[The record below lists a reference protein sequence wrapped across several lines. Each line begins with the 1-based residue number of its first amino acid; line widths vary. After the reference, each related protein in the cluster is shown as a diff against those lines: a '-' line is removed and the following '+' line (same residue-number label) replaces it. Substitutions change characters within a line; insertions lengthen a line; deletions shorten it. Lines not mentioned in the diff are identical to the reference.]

1 MLFSLVWGTLFNMW
15 KNIIGQYDVI
25 EKLKSIFL
33 SNKTGHAYLFEGI
46 DGVGKDAVAIEF
58 AKLLNCKGLIN
69 GNEACDKCE
78 NCKKI
83 SSFRSEY
90 FKLICAL
97 PAPKSDDSDVDP
109 IEKLT
114 TSDFDEYLE
123 QFALKS
129 ENPYHHINLSN
140 ANNIRINSIRDLVS
154 KIYLSAPKGVTKV
167 YVISEADK
175 MKQEAS
181 NALLKILEE
190 PPKNSLIILTTS
202 KVNSLPQ
209 TIIGRCQRI
218 HFEPL
223 REKDILDNIIGQYD
237 YPEKQVKLAAKLS
250 FGSYSRTIDLL
261 VLGIENLRTSAI
273 EFLISIL
280 KSDYA
285 KVIAICRNISAK
297 NDKDKTRQFLFYLNI
312 WIRDLLRVKAAGKA
326 ESDILTNFDLADRL
340 EKLNSN
346 FPDSDIFGIVMELEE
361 AEKLIGQNVQLTL
374 ILVNLSMRLKKLFKK

>member
-1 MLFSLVWGTLFNMW
+1 MW
-15 KNIIGQYDVI
+15 NNIIGQNDVI
-25 EKLKSIFL
+25 DKLKSIFL
-33 SNKTGHAYLFEGI
+33 SNKTGHAYLFEGS
-46 DGVGKDAVAIEF
+46 DGVGKDAAAIEF
-58 AKLLNCKGLIN
+58 SKLLNCTNLIN
-69 GNEACDKCE
+69 DNEACDKCE
-78 NCKKI
+78 SCRKI
-83 SSFRSEY
+83 SGFRSEY

-97 PAPKSDDSDVDP
+97 PAPKSDDSDSDP
-109 IEKLT
+109 VEKLAPA
-114 TSDFDEYLE
+114 DFDEYLD

-129 ENPYHHINLSN
+129 DDPYHHINLSG

-154 KIYLSAPKGVTKV
+154 KIYLSAPKGKTKV
-167 YVISEADK
+167 FIISEADK

-223 REKDILDNIIGQYD
+223 NEKDILNKIIGQYD
-237 YPEKQVKLAAKLS
+237 FPEKQVKLASRLS

-261 VLGIENLRTSAI
+261 VLGIEDLRSSAI
-273 EFLISIL
+273 EYLVSIL

-285 KVIAICRNISAK
+285 QVIAICRNISAK
-297 NDKDKTRQFLFYLNI
+297 NDKDKTRQFLFFLNI
-312 WIRDLLRVKAAGKA
+312 WIRDLLRVKSAGKA
-326 ESDILTNFDLADRL
+326 EPEMLTNFDMAERI
-340 EKLNSN
+340 EKLNAN
-346 FPDSDIFGIVMELEE
+346 FPESDIFNMILELEE

-374 ILVNLSMRLKKLFKK
+374 ILVNLSMKLKKLFKK

>member
-1 MLFSLVWGTLFNMW
+1 MW
-15 KNIIGQYDVI
+15 KNIIGEHDVI
-25 EKLKSIFL
+25 DKLKSIFL
-33 SNKTGHAYLFEGI
+33 SNKTGHAYLFEGS
-46 DGVGKDAVAIEF
+46 DGVGKDAAAIEF
-58 AKLLNCKGLIN
+58 AKLLNCTDLFN

-78 NCKKI
+78 SCKKI
-83 SSFRSEY
+83 STFRSEY

-109 IEKLT
+109 VEKLAS
-114 TSDFDEYLE
+114 SDFDEYLE

-129 ENPYHHINLSN
+129 ENPYHHINLSG

-154 KIYLSAPKGVTKV
+154 KIYLSSPKGNTKV
-167 YVISEADK
+167 FVISEAEK

-223 REKDILDNIIGQYD
+223 REKDILNKIIGHSA
-237 YPEKQVKLAAKLS
+237 YPEKQIKLAVKLS
-250 FGSYSRTIDLL
+250 FGSYRRTIDLL
-261 VLGIENLRTSAI
+261 ELGIEDIRTSAI
-273 EFLISIL
+273 EFLVSIL

-285 KVIAICRNISAK
+285 QVIAICRNISAK
-297 NDKDKTRQFLFYLNI
+297 NDKDKTRQFLFFLNI

-340 EKLNSN
+340 EKLNKN
-346 FPDSDIFGIVMELEE
+346 FPDSDIFSIVMELEE

-374 ILVNLSMRLKKLFKK
+374 ILVNLSMKLKKLFKK

>member
-1 MLFSLVWGTLFNMW
+1 MW